1 MVISLERGADC
12 LHTVQ
17 LMPLP
22 SQNPQHL
29 LRHLNPDW
37 FYLSGTDSA
46 GCPGKEAVKCA
57 CVVAA
62 HRKAAN
68 ASDDFIASQTVL
80 YFWPTIILPFTVNYW
95 QPVVHFIISPKIE

>member
-1 MVISLERGADC
+1 MSAYGPADA
-12 LHTVQ
+12 
-17 LMPLP
+17 LP

-29 LRHLNPDW
+29 MRHLNPDW

-80 YFWPTIILPFTVNYW
+80 YFWPTIILPFTINYW